1 MRNANQTTVTG
12 EIDNTLY
19 GVDGSGDGC
28 GSLFFTLA
36 QAIDAGLFRSRAYQ
50 WRSRGQLR
58 HHSCGIILGRR
69 SRHSLVLMYPIM
81 AVDFYLLPGTA
92 DGQSSSHPD
101 VILSLVDPVEY
112 LYRVVTELSCRP
124 GLVHDAASRNNQ
136 ICAAVFL

>member
-1 MRNANQTTVTG
+1 MQFFFCRVLDSLLRNANQTTVTG

-58 HHSCGIILGRR
+58 HHSCGISLGRR

-92 DGQSSSHPD
+92 DGANLPRIRMSY
-101 VILSLVDPVEY
+101 SLW
-112 LYRVVTELSCRP
+112 
-124 GLVHDAASRNNQ
+124 
-136 ICAAVFL
+136 